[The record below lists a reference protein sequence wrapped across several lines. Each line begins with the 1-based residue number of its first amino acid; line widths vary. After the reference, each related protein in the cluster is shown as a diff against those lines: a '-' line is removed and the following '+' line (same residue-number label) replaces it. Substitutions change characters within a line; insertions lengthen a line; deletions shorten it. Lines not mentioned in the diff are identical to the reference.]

1 MAATTIPGFRGQSRM
16 SVLCVAALS
25 AAVAGCVQSSA
36 TNTKGAKPAPETAVA
51 ATNAPVVLS
60 GAAYTDG
67 NLATPPAPN
76 APASPPASSDIVP
89 IPPGGAPAPDVAST
103 PVPPP
108 APALFAAPV
117 IPPTPETPPS
127 ETPPLEMPPVAATT
141 ADGFPNINVAP
152 KQPGGQLLTPEERAK
167 LIAELN
173 ALAGRK
179 TGTQ

>member
-1 MAATTIPGFRGQSRM
+1 MAATTIPGFRGQSGM
-16 SVLCVAALS
+16 SVLCVVALS

-36 TNTKGAKPAPETAVA
+36 TKRAQPKPEIAAVA
-51 ATNAPVVLS
+51 PNAPVVLS
-60 GAAYTDG
+60 GVAYTDG

-76 APASPPASSDIVP
+76 APASPPAISDIVP
-89 IPPGGAPAPDVAST
+89 VPPGGAPAPDVASS

-127 ETPPLEMPPVAATT
+127 ETPPPETPPVAATT